1 MELELKPDFEQARR
15 RWDAFWAGAEQD
27 RPILQITVPRPGRK
41 GVQRP
46 YPARPDRDPGP
57 QIDQLLAS
65 AAEYEYLA
73 EAVPCYTLEFGPEH
87 FATFL
92 GAEMFYHPQ
101 REGTGWAL
109 PFVRDWDDCPIE
121 LKRDAVYWQRT
132 LDFIRAFRARC
143 DGSLLINTPV
153 LSAGLDALAAIR
165 GPQELLTDLMD
176 RPDRVQRALADV
188 RRVYGE
194 VVVALGDA
202 LGWSERGSANWLG
215 MYCSGLTNV
224 IQCDFSCM
232 IGRDM
237 FREFALPC
245 LEDEASRWDAV
256 AYHLDG
262 PQAAHHLDALCAM
275 PGIGVI
281 QYVPVPSE
289 TREHVESVYE
299 RALALGKG
307 IIRGA
312 DAALVRRTWAAH
324 RGGRLVFSLWMN
336 SRREAE
342 ELMASF

>member
-15 RWDAFWAGAEQD
+15 RWDAFWRSGEQE

-57 QIDQLLAS
+57 QIEQLLAW

-92 GAEMFYHPQ
+92 GAEMYYHP
-101 REGTGWAL
+101 EPHDTGWAL
-109 PFVRDWDDCPIE
+109 PFVRDWDDAPIE
-121 LKRDAVYWQRT
+121 LKRDSFYWERT
-132 LDFIRAFRARC
+132 LEFIRAFRARC
-143 DGSLLINTPV
+143 DGSLLVCAPV
-153 LSAGLDALAAIR
+153 LSAGLDVLAAIR

-176 RPDRVQRALADV
+176 RPQKVQRALADV

-194 VVVALGDA
+194 VIPVLAEA
-202 LGWSERGSANWLG
+202 LGWTERGSANWQS
-215 MYCSGLTNV
+215 MYCSGRTSI

-232 IGRDM
+232 IGRGM

-245 LEDEASRWDAV
+245 LEDEASYYDAV
-256 AYHLDG
+256 TYHLDG
-262 PQAAHHLDALCAM
+262 PQAAHHLEALCAM
-275 PGIGVI
+275 PGIDVI

-299 RALALGKG
+299 GALALGKG

-312 DAALVRRTWAAH
+312 DAALARRMWAEH
-324 RGGRLVFSLWMN
+324 PGRRLVFSLGMG

-342 ELMASF
+342 ELMDSF